1 MSSPA
6 LTPPVVLL
14 LSVTAGTA
22 VSLVYY
28 VQPLL
33 DTIATDLNVS
43 AGAAGLLVTAS
54 QIGFAFGLA
63 FLVPL
68 GDLLD
73 RRRLVAGMLAA
84 SGLVSLAAGLAPTFS
99 VLCALL
105 VLAGITSAA
114 AQIVVPFAAS
124 LAAEDQRGRITGTVM
139 SGLLLGILLART
151 ISGAIAEIGGW
162 RLVYFVAAILVA
174 LLALLVWRMLPS
186 VTTPATT
193 SYAGLLHSVLV
204 LVREHPVLRGRM
216 ALGLL
221 SMAQFSAM
229 WTASSFLLAR
239 TYHFSDGV
247 IGLFGLAGAAGAL
260 GAPLAGRLADRGHG
274 HHASTAAWLCL
285 LAGWGLLAWG
295 NHNLTAL
302 IIGMLVFDLGAQ
314 GAQISNQNKIYALD
328 PDARS
333 RITTAYMV
341 TYFIGGV
348 LGSVIAG
355 YTYQLSDWTAVCT
368 LGATTAATGLI
379 LWGLL
384 HRLIEHEPNPRD
396 VLVDLQRQK
405 VHTSSPGA
413 NGE

>member
-22 VSLVYY
+22 VASVYY

-43 AGAAGLLVTAS
+43 AGWAGLLVTAS

-73 RRRLVAGMLAA
+73 RRRLIAGMLAV

-99 VLCALL
+99 VLCAVL

-162 RLVYFVAAILVA
+162 RLVFFVAKGRIGVVHGFVKKTQKTPPADIV
-174 LLALLVWRMLPS
+174 LAERRMKEMM
-186 VTTPATT
+186 
-193 SYAGLLHSVLV
+193 
-204 LVREHPVLRGRM
+204 R
-216 ALGLL
+216 
-221 SMAQFSAM
+221 
-229 WTASSFLLAR
+229 
-239 TYHFSDGV
+239 
-247 IGLFGLAGAAGAL
+247 
-260 GAPLAGRLADRGHG
+260 
-274 HHASTAAWLCL
+274 
-285 LAGWGLLAWG
+285 
-295 NHNLTAL
+295 
-302 IIGMLVFDLGAQ
+302 
-314 GAQISNQNKIYALD
+314 
-328 PDARS
+328 
-333 RITTAYMV
+333 
-341 TYFIGGV
+341 
-348 LGSVIAG
+348 
-355 YTYQLSDWTAVCT
+355 
-368 LGATTAATGLI
+368 
-379 LWGLL
+379 
-384 HRLIEHEPNPRD
+384 
-396 VLVDLQRQK
+396 
-405 VHTSSPGA
+405 
-413 NGE
+413 

>member
-1 MSSPA
+1 MSSPS

-22 VSLVYY
+22 VASVYF

-33 DTIATDLNVS
+33 DTIANDLNVS
-43 AGAAGLLVTAS
+43 AGAAGLLVTAG

-63 FLVPL
+63 LLVPL

-73 RRRLVAGMLAA
+73 RRRLIAGMLAVSA
-84 SGLVSLAAGLAPTFS
+84 LVSLAAGLAPTFS
-99 VLCALL
+99 VLCVVL
-105 VLAGITSAA
+105 VLVGITSAA

-124 LAAEDQRGRITGTVM
+124 LAAEDQRGRVTGTVM

-151 ISGAIAEIGGW
+151 ISGAISEIGGW
-162 RLVYFVAAILVA
+162 RLVFFVAAIVVA

-186 VTTPATT
+186 VTAPATT
-193 SYAGLLHSVLV
+193 SYAGLLRSVLV

-260 GAPLAGRLADRGHG
+260 GAPLVGRLADRGHG
-274 HHASTAAWLCL
+274 HHATTAAWLCL
-285 LAGWGLLAWG
+285 LTGWGLLAWG

-302 IIGMLVFDLGAQ
+302 ITGMLVFDLGAQ
-314 GAQISNQNKIYALD
+314 GAQISNQNKIYSLD

-341 TYFIGGV
+341 TYLIGGM
-348 LGSVIAG
+348 LGSVIAS
-355 YTYQLSDWTAVCT
+355 YTYQLSGWTTVCT
-368 LGATTAATGLI
+368 LGATTAAAGLTI
-379 LWGLL
+379 WGLL
-384 HRLIEHEPNPRD
+384 HKLIEHENLSRRTKVIQNPI
-396 VLVDLQRQK
+396 QP
-405 VHTSSPGA
+405 S
-413 NGE
+413 

>member
-1 MSSPA
+1 
-6 LTPPVVLL
+6 
-14 LSVTAGTA
+14 
-22 VSLVYY
+22 
-28 VQPLL
+28 
-33 DTIATDLNVS
+33 
-43 AGAAGLLVTAS
+43 
-54 QIGFAFGLA
+54 
-63 FLVPL
+63 
-68 GDLLD
+68 
-73 RRRLVAGMLAA
+73 MLAV

-99 VLCALL
+99 VLCAVL

-124 LAAEDQRGRITGTVM
+124 LAAEDRRGRITGTVM

-162 RLVYFVAAILVA
+162 RLVFFVAAIVVA
-174 LLALLVWRMLPS
+174 LLALLVWRLLPS
-186 VTTPATT
+186 VTAPATT

-239 TYHFSDGV
+239 TYHFSDGL

-274 HHASTAAWLCL
+274 HHATTAAWMCL
-285 LAGWGLLAWG
+285 LTGWGLLAWG
-295 NHNLTAL
+295 NHNLAAL
-302 IIGMLVFDLGAQ
+302 ITGLLVFDLGAQ
-314 GAQISNQNKIYALD
+314 GAQISNQNKIYSLD

-341 TYFIGGV
+341 TYFIGGM
-348 LGSVIAG
+348 LGSVIAS
-355 YTYQLSDWTAVCT
+355 YTYQLSGWTAVCI
-368 LGATTAATGLI
+368 LGATTAAAGLTI
-379 LWGLL
+379 WALL
-384 HRLIEHEPNPRD
+384 HRLIEHENLSR
-396 VLVDLQRQK
+396 RTK
-405 VHTSSPGA
+405 VTQHPIPTP
-413 NGE
+413 